1 MSITADQITI
11 AITVYNRRDYL
22 HQAIRSALDQTV
34 PVRVMVVEDC
44 GPDPTLQEFATKEFG
59 SRIEYVR
66 NTRRRGLFGNWNA
79 CIERCQT
86 RWLSILHDDD
96 YLDHGFVVAMIELGQ
111 EAGDRGLYWGQTVV
125 VDDRDRPKP
134 EWVKPLWGTSWREV
148 HFSDVL
154 YRAPF
159 SYPGQLFDTELARS
173 VGKFRE
179 TSLFCGDWELWSKLI
194 AARGGAETAATVATF
209 RDHSGWDRGS
219 NRIYRSGKT
228 YGLMKVQLKRNLA
241 LARSLGLPDR
251 FDRDRELTRSCI
263 PTRYLL
269 HHAYGFSRM
278 YLGYNTRLLCR
289 SAPPHIRYATFQLF
303 AQCFGPAFVRMASK
317 VWNLWKRRSVSCK
330 SAMQ

>member
-11 AITVYNRRDYL
+11 AITVYNRREYL
-22 HQAIRSALDQTV
+22 HQAIRSALNQTV

-59 SRIEYVR
+59 SSIEYLR
-66 NTRRRGLFGNWNA
+66 NPQRRGLFGNWNA

-96 YLDHGFVVAMIELGQ
+96 FLDHGFVAAMIELAQ
-111 EAGDRGLYWGQTVV
+111 QAGERGLYWGQTVV
-125 VDDRDRPKP
+125 VDDRDRPKT
-134 EWVKPLWGTSWREV
+134 EWMKPLWGTPWREV
-148 HFSDVL
+148 PFSDVL

-159 SYPGQLFDTELARS
+159 SYPGQLFDAELARS
-173 VGKFRE
+173 VGKFRD

-194 AARGGAETAATVATF
+194 AARGGAETAVTVATF

-241 LARSLGLPDR
+241 LARKLGLPNR
-251 FDRDRELTRSCI
+251 FDRNRELARSCI

-269 HHAYGFSRM
+269 HHACGFSRM

-289 SAPPHIRYATFQLF
+289 STPPHIGYAAFQLF
-303 AQCFGPAFVRMASK
+303 ARCFGPGFVCLSSR
-317 VWNLWKRRSVSCK
+317 VWNFCKGRSVCCK
-330 SAMQ
+330 SAT